1 MISTN
6 DATLQNIRR
15 IQSYQ
20 TTDLGVLKNHYS
32 YVKKKTWVRIIMI
45 DYMES
50 QKEWI
55 VNAND

>member
-20 TTDLGVLKNHYS
+20 TTDLGVLKNHDS
-32 YVKKKTWVRIIMI
+32 YGKKKSLVRIIMI